1 MVVLA
6 DWSYLELKS
15 GQYDRLDG
23 AFEHLLRSNDQPNII
38 YMDGDYAYDLST
50 NNGINYDNFLIMLSQ
65 IAAVW
70 PCILNTGNHEYK
82 TANDHMLF
90 TSTF

>member
-1 MVVLA
+1 MLVLA

-23 AFEHLLRSNDQPNII
+23 AFERLLKSNDQPNII
-38 YMDGDYAYDLST
+38 YMNGDYAYDLSS

-65 IAAVW
+65 ISPFW
-70 PCILNTGNHEYK
+70 PCIFNIGNHEHNSPADFLIFSK
-82 TANDHMLF
+82 SF
-90 TSTF
+90 